1 MRPHPALDPASRAT
15 RQQLI
20 ARTREREARILAWR
34 KEGRKLDDIAE
45 QLGMTWSGVGR
56 AYKRAL
62 RALVPQPL
70 FEEER
75 RLALARLDSLRVTL
89 NSRLAELREL
99 EITPAGGS
107 PGRLNRPGPRQGAA
121 RQSRSPK
128 TLDPSCQ
135 THARVT
141 ERQMR
146 SLLCHSHAC
155 LVREEPGNGTAN
167 PPYLID
173 GLALHLLSGN
183 LGVRRTCKKSGLES
197 FAHCA
202 RLGIPNTRR
211 LPCRIQPLS

>member
-1 MRPHPALDPASRAT
+1 
-15 RQQLI
+15 
-20 ARTREREARILAWR
+20 
-34 KEGRKLDDIAE
+34 
-45 QLGMTWSGVGR
+45 MTWSGVRR

-121 RQSRSPK
+121 RQSRSAK

-135 THARVT
+135 TREGDRKTDALFALSFPRVSGARGIPET
-141 ERQMR
+141 ARQ
-146 SLLCHSHAC
+146 CH
-155 LVREEPGNGTAN
+155 
-167 PPYLID
+167 PYLID

-211 LPCRIQPLS
+211 LPCRI